1 MTTKSI
7 DYQALLKNAY
17 AALED
22 MQKRLRAVERARH
35 EAIAII
41 GMGCRYP
48 GEADNPDAFWRL
60 LKAGTDAV
68 TEVPPGRWDVEAYFD
83 PDPDTP
89 GKYYTRWGGFLK
101 EVDGFDATFFRISP
115 REAIKLDP
123 QQRLLLEVSWE
134 ALEDAGC
141 ASPELAGSL
150 TGVFVG
156 MNSHDYFALQVQG
169 QDPGNLDAYFS
180 TGVTHSVAA
189 GRISYFMDLH
199 GPNTSIDTACSSSL
213 VATHLACQSLRNNE
227 CDLALAGGVNLILAP
242 DGMITT
248 SRARMMAFDGRCK
261 TFDASAD
268 GYVRGEGCGMM
279 VLKRLPDA
287 LRDGDRILAVIEG
300 TAMNHDGRS
309 NGLTAPNVQA
319 QEAVIRQA
327 LADAGISPRDVT
339 LIEAHGTGTS
349 LGDPIEMRALNTVYG
364 VEHSPE
370 DPFYVG
376 SVKTNVGHLEGAA
389 GIAGLMKLVLALQ
402 HKEIPPHLHFKTP
415 NPLIPWDEIPVK
427 IPVECIPWE
436 VPAGKR
442 RIAAVSSF
450 GFSGTNVHVV
460 VSEAPQV
467 ELKPASDDRPAHV
480 LALSAKNQAALQDLA
495 RRYRDYLAGEP
506 GGGLADVC
514 FTANTGRHHFEERL
528 ALVAS
533 TAAEAEGK
541 LAGWLGGEAPAGV
554 FQGSMQGD
562 DVPEVAFLFTGQG
575 AQYTGMGRQ
584 LYETEPVF
592 RQALDECDEILRRWL
607 DKPLLS
613 VLYPQNG
620 EDGALIDQT
629 GYTQPA
635 LFAIEYALAQLWAS
649 WGIEPGVVMGHSV
662 GEYAAACIAGVF
674 TLEDGLKLIAA
685 RGRLMQSLP
694 PGGAMAAI
702 FASEEIVAEA
712 IEPYRQQ
719 VSIGAINGPANTVIS
734 GAGVAVQAIVEDLA
748 TKGIKSKPLTV
759 SHAFHS
765 PLMDPILD
773 EFAGVA
779 SGVSYQPPQTILVS
793 NLTGK
798 PVEGDEARSAG
809 YWREHVRRPVRF
821 SDSMVA
827 LHEMG
832 YRVFLEIGPQ
842 PTLLGMGRRC
852 LPEAEAL
859 WLPSLRSGREDW
871 SQMLES
877 LANLFTAGGEVDWK
891 GFDRRFPRRKLSL
904 PTYPFQRQPYRVN
917 APSAPSPARREE
929 PGRHPFLQRKLR
941 SPRLEG
947 TAYETGLSTKWL
959 AYLNDHRFFGA
970 PLFPATGY
978 LELGLAACREALR
991 TEEVA
996 LEELSIQEPLIL
1008 PEEGERLVQVLV
1020 DPEGDGRLRF
1030 EVYSAREGD
1039 GEPWTLHCAGLAA
1052 SRPADTQP
1060 PERADLEQIQGRCT
1074 QQVEPEDYYR
1084 QTAQLGAEYGPL
1096 FRGIEALWRREGEAL
1111 GRISLPQSLAGQAGL
1126 YHLHP
1131 VLLDSCFQILGAV
1144 FPGYGKEDGGS
1155 TLYVPVGLQS
1165 YQVLQAGRP
1174 QLWAQAQLR
1183 SQADSAIE
1191 EAFTADIHLFT
1202 EDGEPVAEILG
1213 LQFRKVSRSA
1223 IWKAAQRRFDD
1234 WLYTLDWKPA
1244 PLAETPGALEPGG
1257 LWLIFAD
1264 RMGVGECL
1272 AEALR
1277 EQGGTAVL
1285 VYAANSTLPGPEGTW
1300 SHNPDSAE
1308 EFTRLLA
1315 EIGDRHVE
1323 PLRGAIHLWGLDTS
1337 WLQEPA
1343 FQPDRMKFGTGSALH
1358 LAQALA
1364 RWAESR
1370 GLQDQAARLW
1380 VVTRGAQP
1388 VGSGIVDPVQ
1398 SALWGLGSAI
1408 ALEHPELRPALVD
1421 LDGEQAA
1428 DLAGALL
1435 REIHA
1440 SNGEDRIAWRGPERF
1455 TARLA
1460 RLREAHSPVPMDNR
1474 PFELHVPERGILDR
1488 LTFHP
1493 VEHRE
1498 PGPGEVELRV
1508 RATGLNFRDV
1518 LNVMG
1523 MYPGDP
1529 GPVGSECA
1537 GVVVRTDPGVTGIS
1551 VGDEVIAFVP
1561 GAFASHAIT
1570 SADLVLPK
1578 PAWMSFA
1585 EAVTIPIAFLT
1596 AHYGLHHLAK
1606 IKPGDR
1612 VLIHAAAGGV
1622 GLAAVQIAQQ
1632 AGAQVFATA
1641 GSPRKHAYLHSLGVE
1656 HVLSSRTLDFAR
1668 EIMELTGGRGVDI
1681 VLNSLA
1687 DEFIPKSL
1695 SILADHGRFL
1705 EIGKRGI
1712 WDTQQVKALN
1722 PTLEYYVY
1730 DLGEVMQAD
1739 AGFLKTAFAELMQ
1752 EFEAGRLRPL
1762 PLRAFPIQQVV
1773 EAFRYMAQARHIGK
1787 VVVTQPSTWPE
1798 ASVHADAT
1806 YLVTGG
1812 LGGLGLVT
1820 TRSLIESGAKHLV
1833 LVGRSQPSDFASQEI
1848 AAWKEAG
1855 VNVTVARA
1863 DVTQKEDLQQ
1873 LLERIAHEM
1882 PPLRGVIHAAGVI
1895 DDGILQQQTW
1905 ERFETVL
1912 APKAAG
1918 AWLLHSLTHNLDL
1931 DFFILFSSMASIL
1944 GASGQSNYAA
1954 ANAYLDALAHY
1965 RRAQGLSATSIN
1977 WGPWSEVG
1985 MAAGLG
1991 EREHRR
1997 WREQGVG
2004 YIAPEEGAQVFRQL
2018 LEKDLAQV
2026 SVYPVD
2032 WKKLS
2037 TRVSAQEVQPLL
2049 RELVSQNAA
2058 AQREGQAQEGQ
2069 NFLQALESAEPEDRF
2084 ERLMEHVQE
2093 QVIRVLGLDASQ
2105 SIDPYRGLTDLGMDS
2120 LMAVEL
2126 SNRLKRSMGHKLPT
2140 TVAFEYPTIAALT
2153 EYLAKDVLGLSLV
2166 SEIKSAES
2174 SGEDELMAELEQMS
2188 EEEVEASLLKEL
2200 DDIGF

>member
-60 LKAGTDAV
+60 LRAGTDAI
-68 TEVPPGRWDVEAYFD
+68 TEVPPGRWDVGAYYD
-83 PDPDTP
+83 PDPDAP

-101 EVDGFDATFFRISP
+101 EVEGFDAGFFRISP
-115 REAIKLDP
+115 REAIQLDP
-123 QQRLLLEVSWE
+123 QQRLLLEVTWE

-156 MNSHDYFALQVQG
+156 MNSHDYFALQVQS
-169 QDPGNLDAYFS
+169 QDPGKLDAYFS

-189 GRISYFMDLH
+189 GRLSYFLDLH
-199 GPNTSIDTACSSSL
+199 GPNTSVDTACSSSL

-268 GYVRGEGCGMM
+268 GYVRSEGCGIV

-319 QEAVIRQA
+319 QEAVIRHA
-327 LADAGISPRDVT
+327 LADAGISPKDVT

-364 VEHSPE
+364 AEHSSE

-376 SVKTNVGHLEGAA
+376 SVKTNLGHLEGAA

-402 HKEIPPHLHFKTP
+402 NKEIPPHLHFKTP
-415 NPLIPWDEIPVK
+415 NPLIPWDDIPVK
-427 IPVECIPWE
+427 IPVEPIPWE

-450 GFSGTNVHVV
+450 GFSGTNVHVIL
-460 VSEAPQV
+460 SEAPQV
-467 ELKPASDDRPAHV
+467 ETKPAGEDRPAHV
-480 LALSAKNQAALQDLA
+480 LALSAKSQGALQDLA
-495 RRYRDYLAGEP
+495 RRYREYLAGESE
-506 GGGLADVC
+506 GSFADVS

-533 TAAEAEGK
+533 TADEAERK
-541 LAGWLGGEAPAGV
+541 LAEWLEGQAPAGV
-554 FQGSMQGD
+554 FQGSLQGD
-562 DVPEVAFLFTGQG
+562 DAPEVAFLFTGQG

-592 RQALDECDEILRRWL
+592 RQAMNECDEILRRWL
-607 DKPLLS
+607 ERPLLS

-629 GYTQPA
+629 AYTQPA

-662 GEYAAACIAGVF
+662 GEYTAACVAGVF

-694 PGGAMAAI
+694 AGGAMAAV
-702 FASEEIVAEA
+702 FASEDVVAKA

-734 GAGVAVQAIVEDLA
+734 GAGAAVQAIVEELA
-748 TKGIKSKPLTV
+748 ARGIKSKPLTV

-779 SGVSYQPPQTILVS
+779 ASVSYQPPQTILVS

-798 PVEGDEARSAG
+798 PVEGDEARSAA

-821 SDSMVA
+821 SDSIQA

-871 SQMLES
+871 SQLLES
-877 LANLFTAGGEVDWK
+877 LASLYTAGGKVDWK
-891 GFDRRFPRRKLSL
+891 GFDRQYPRRKLSL
-904 PTYPFQRQPYRVN
+904 PTYPFQRHPYRVN
-917 APSAPSPARREE
+917 AASAPSPVRREE

-947 TAYETGLSTKWL
+947 TAFEAGLSAKWP
-959 AYLNDHRFFGA
+959 AYLSDHRFFGA

-978 LELGLAACREALR
+978 LELGLAACREALN
-991 TEEVA
+991 TEDVA
-996 LEELSIQEPLIL
+996 LEDLSIQEPLIL

-1020 DPEGDGRLRF
+1020 DPESDGRLRF
-1030 EVYSAREGD
+1030 EVYSASEGD
-1039 GEPWTLHCAGLAA
+1039 GESWTLHCTGLAA
-1052 SRPADTQP
+1052 PHLGGTQP
-1060 PERADLEQIQGRCT
+1060 PERADLEQIRERCV

-1084 QTAQLGAEYGPL
+1084 QASQLGAEYGSL

-1111 GRISLPQSLAGQAGL
+1111 GRISLPESLAGQAGS

-1131 VLLDSCFQILGAV
+1131 VLLDSCFQTLGTV
-1144 FPGYGKEDGGS
+1144 FPGYGQEDNS
-1155 TLYVPVGLQS
+1155 ILYVPVGLQS
-1165 YQVLQAGRP
+1165 YQVFRAGGS

-1202 EDGEPVAEILG
+1202 EDGEPVAQLLG

-1234 WLYTLDWKPA
+1234 WLYTLDWKPV
-1244 PLAETPGALEPGG
+1244 PLAETAGTPEPGG

-1264 RMGVGECL
+1264 RLGVGDCL

-1277 EQGGTAVL
+1277 ERGETPAL
-1285 VYAANSTLPGPEGTW
+1285 VYAAHTTQPGPEGTW
-1300 SHNPDSAE
+1300 SLNPDSSEDFA
-1308 EFTRLLA
+1308 RLLA
-1315 EIGDRHVE
+1315 ELGDRHAQ
-1323 PLRGAIHLWGLDTS
+1323 PLRGAIHLWGLGTS
-1337 WLQEPA
+1337 GLQEPA
-1343 FQPDRMKFGTGSALH
+1343 FQPARMKFGMGSALH

-1364 RWAESR
+1364 RWAESHDI
-1370 GLQDQAARLW
+1370 QDQAARLW
-1380 VVTRGAQP
+1380 LVTRGAQP
-1388 VGSGIVDPVQ
+1388 VGSGMVDPVQ

-1421 LDGEQAA
+1421 LDGDDAA
-1428 DLAGALL
+1428 DLAGTLL
-1435 REIHA
+1435 REINA
-1440 SNGEDRIAWRGPERF
+1440 PGGEDRIAWRGPERF

-1460 RLREAHSPVPMDNR
+1460 RLREAPSPVLADNR
-1474 PFELHVPERGILDR
+1474 PFELDVPERGILDR
-1488 LTFHP
+1488 LTFRP
-1493 VEHRE
+1493 AEPRE
-1498 PGPGEVELRV
+1498 PGPGEVEVRV

-1537 GVVVRTDPGVTGIS
+1537 GVVVRTGPGVTGVS
-1551 VGDEVIAFVP
+1551 AGDEVIAFVP

-1578 PAWMSFA
+1578 PRWMSFA

-1596 AHYGLHHLAK
+1596 AHYGLRHLAK

-1656 HVLSSRTLDFAR
+1656 HVLSSRSLDFAK

-1687 DEFIPKSL
+1687 DDFIPKSL
-1695 SILADHGRFL
+1695 SVLADHGRFL

-1712 WDTQQVKALN
+1712 WNPEQVKALN

-1730 DLGEVMQAD
+1730 DLGEVMLAD
-1739 AGFLKTAFAELMQ
+1739 PGFLKPAFAGLLQ
-1752 EFEAGRLRPL
+1752 EFEAGQLRPL

-1798 ASVHADAT
+1798 ASVHAEAT

-1820 TRSLIESGAKHLV
+1820 ARSLVESGAKHLV
-1833 LVGRSQPSDFASQEI
+1833 LVGRSQPSAHASQQI
-1848 AAWKEAG
+1848 DAWREAG
-1855 VNVTVARA
+1855 VNVVVAQA
-1863 DVTQKEDLQQ
+1863 DVTRKEDLQQ
-1873 LLERIAHEM
+1873 LLDRIAAEM
-1882 PPLRGVIHAAGVI
+1882 PPLRGIIHAAGVI
-1895 DDGILQQQTW
+1895 DDGVLQQQTW

-1918 AWLLHSLTHNLDL
+1918 AWMLHSLTHSLDL
-1931 DFFILFSSMASIL
+1931 DFFVLFSSMASIL

-1991 EREHRR
+1991 DREHRR

-2004 YIAPEEGAQVFRQL
+2004 YIAPDEGAQVFKQL
-2018 LEKDLAQV
+2018 LEKDFTQV

-2037 TRVSAQEVQPLL
+2037 TRVSVQEVQPLL
-2049 RELVSQNAA
+2049 RDLVSQNAP
-2058 AQREGQAQEGQ
+2058 AQRGGQAQDGQ
-2069 NFLQALESAEPEDRF
+2069 NFLQVLESAAPEDRF
-2084 ERLMEHVQE
+2084 ERLIEHVQE

-2126 SNRLKRSMGHKLPT
+2126 SNRLKRSLGYKLPT
-2140 TVAFEYPTIAALT
+2140 TVAFEYPTIAALS
-2153 EYLAKDVLGLSLV
+2153 EYLAKDVLGLSLD
-2166 SEIKSAES
+2166 SERKTAES
-2174 SGEDELMAELEQMS
+2174 SREDELVAELEQMS
-2188 EEEVEASLLKEL
+2188 EDEVEASLLKEL